1 MTANEIKMVR
11 SLSQKKYRDQYGMFV
26 VEGRKLVAE
35 AQACGLDIVDIYSE
49 ENVGPQTM
57 ARISSMSSP
66 SPVVA
71 VVRKP
76 ALKGLEKPYKG
87 LYLALDAVR
96 DPGNL
101 GTIIRIAD
109 WFALDGVIASEDT
122 AELFNPKVLQA
133 SMGSAFRVKFV
144 RCALKPALAGFRAQG
159 IPVYGTF
166 LNGENIY
173 RGTYSKDAVIVMGN
187 EANGIGDQVASEV
200 DRRITIPSFGAPTES
215 LNVSVAT
222 AICVS
227 EFRR

>member
-1 MTANEIKMVR
+1 MVR
-11 SLSQKKYRDQYGMFV
+11 SLSQKKFRDQYGMFV
-26 VEGRKLVAE
+26 VEGKKLVAE
-35 AQACGLDIVDIYSE
+35 AQSCGLDIVEIYSE
-49 ENVGPQTM
+49 QSVGVQAM

-66 SPVVA
+66 SPILA

-76 ALKGLEKPYKG
+76 APKRLEKPYQG

-133 SMGSAFRVKFV
+133 SMGSAFRVPFI
-144 RCALKPALAGFRAQG
+144 RCDLRAAIGEMKAAG

-166 LNGENIY
+166 LKGENIY
-173 RGTYSKDAVIVMGN
+173 RGTYPRNAVLVMGN
-187 EANGIGDQVASEV
+187 EANGIGDAVAATV
-200 DRRITIPSFGAPTES
+200 DHRITIPSFGSHTES

>member
-11 SLSQKKYRDQYGMFV
+11 SLSQKKFRDRYGMFV
-26 VEGRKLVAE
+26 VEGKKLVAE
-35 AQACGLDIVDIYSE
+35 AQACGLDIVDIYTE
-49 ENVGPQTM
+49 ENVGPETM
-57 ARISSMSSP
+57 ARISSMNSP
-66 SPVVA
+66 SPIVA

-76 ALKGLEKPYKG
+76 SLKGLEKPYNG

-144 RCALKPALAGFRAQG
+144 RCDLQKALSEFRSCG

-166 LNGENIY
+166 LSGENIY
-173 RGTYSKDAVIVMGN
+173 KGAYPKDAVIVMGN
-187 EANGIGDQVASEV
+187 EANGISDSVACGI
-200 DRRITIPSFGAPTES
+200 DRRITIPSFGSPTES

>member
-11 SLSQKKYRDQYGMFV
+11 SLSQKKFRDQYGMFV
-26 VEGRKLVAE
+26 VEGKKLVEE
-35 AQACGLDIVDIYSE
+35 ARTCGLEIVDIYSE
-49 ENVGPQTM
+49 ETVGAQTM

-66 SPVVA
+66 APVLA

-76 ALKGLEKPYKG
+76 AVRELEKPYKG

-101 GTIIRIAD
+101 GTIVRIAD
-109 WFALDGVIASEDT
+109 WFALDGIIASEDT
-122 AELFNPKVLQA
+122 AELYNPKVLQA
-133 SMGSAFRVKFV
+133 SMGSAFRVRFT
-144 RCALKPALAGFRAQG
+144 RCNLPAALEGFKSCG

-166 LNGENIY
+166 LEGENLY
-173 RGTYSKDAVIVMGN
+173 DGSYPKDAVIVMGN
-187 EANGIGDQVASEV
+187 EANGIGEAVAAEV
-200 DRRITIPSFGAPTES
+200 DRRITIPSFGSRTES
-215 LNVSVAT
+215 LNVSVAA

>member
-1 MTANEIKMVR
+1 MVR
-11 SLSQKKYRDQYGMFV
+11 SLSQKKFRDQYGMFV
-26 VEGRKLVAE
+26 VEGKKLVAE
-35 AQACGLDIVDIYSE
+35 AQSCGLDIVEIYSE
-49 ENVGPQTM
+49 QSVGAQTM
-57 ARISSMSSP
+57 ARISSMNSP
-66 SPVVA
+66 SPILA

-76 ALKGLEKPYKG
+76 APKRLEKPYKG

-122 AELFNPKVLQA
+122 AELFNSKVLQA
-133 SMGSAFRVKFV
+133 SMGSAFRVPFI
-144 RCALKPALAGFRAQG
+144 RCDLRAAIGEMKAAG

-166 LNGENIY
+166 LKGENIY
-173 RGTYSKDAVIVMGN
+173 RGTYPHNAVLVMGN
-187 EANGIGDQVASEV
+187 EANGIGDAVAATV
-200 DRRITIPSFGAPTES
+200 DHRITIPSFGSPTES

>member
-1 MTANEIKMVR
+1 MVR
-11 SLSQKKYRDQYGMFV
+11 SLSQKKFRDQYGMFV
-26 VEGRKLVAE
+26 VEGKKLVAE
-35 AQACGLDIVDIYSE
+35 AQSCGLDIVEIYSE
-49 ENVGPQTM
+49 QSVGAQAM

-66 SPVVA
+66 SPILA

-76 ALKGLEKPYKG
+76 APKRLERPYQG

-133 SMGSAFRVKFV
+133 SMGSAFRVPFI
-144 RCALKPALAGFRAQG
+144 RCDLRAAIGEMKAAG

-166 LNGENIY
+166 LTGENIY
-173 RGTYSKDAVIVMGN
+173 RGTYPRNAVLVMGN
-187 EANGIGDQVASEV
+187 EANGIGDAVAATV
-200 DRRITIPSFGAPTES
+200 DHRITIPSFGSPTES